1 MKPNQNADQ
10 QILNFANAVSV
21 EKLEERLEM
30 TALATEEAG
39 CTKCTCDL
47 DPTEL

>member
-10 QILNFANAVSV
+10 KILNFANAVSV

-30 TALATEEAG
+30 TALAEDESTCSTTYT
-39 CTKCTCDL
+39 CTGTVNL
-47 DPTEL
+47 

>member
-10 QILNFANAVSV
+10 KILNFENAVSV

-30 TALATEEAG
+30 TSLAEDES
-39 CTKCTCDL
+39 TCSNTYECKGIVNL
-47 DPTEL
+47 

>member
-10 QILNFANAVSV
+10 KILNFENAVSV

-30 TALATEEAG
+30 TELAEEAG
-39 CTKCTCDL
+39 CSSTYICSTTVNL
-47 DPTEL
+47 

>member
-30 TALATEEAG
+30 TELAEDSG
-39 CTKCTCDL
+39 CSTTYTCT
-47 DPTEL
+47 TTVNV